1 MSILSLMIVIVML
14 STPEA
19 LSQLKLRTM
28 ALSPSAVR
36 DLNSKG
42 VCVVWLKK
50 SVKIVVEGE
59 I

>member
-1 MSILSLMIVIVML
+1 MIVIVML

-50 SVKIVVEGE
+50 SVKLVVEGE